1 MAANLDS
8 STEALMLDNARY
20 VQQSKDISA
29 QLRELTGNPV
39 RKKLLELG
47 VKDEQAFYAWLEK
60 QASPMDWAQAE
71 READDQ
77 LTSLLA
83 VPGSTPSRS
92 ASTPTGRSR
101 RMRSMV

>member
-1 MAANLDS
+1 MPANLDS
-8 STEALMLDNARY
+8 STEALLLDNARY
-20 VQQSKDISA
+20 VQQSKDVSA

-60 QASPMDWAQAE
+60 QANPMDWAQAE
-71 READDQ
+71 REANDQ
-77 LTSLLA
+77 LAFLLA
-83 VPGSTPSRS
+83 VPASTPS
-92 ASTPTGRSR
+92 ASTPTGRGR

>member
-8 STEALMLDNARY
+8 STEAFMLDNARY
-20 VQQSKDISA
+20 VQQSKEVSA
-29 QLRELTGNPV
+29 QLRELVGNPV

-71 READDQ
+71 REAEDQ
-77 LTSLLA
+77 LASFLA
-83 VPGSTPSRS
+83 VPVSTPSAS
-92 ASTPTGRSR
+92 ASTPTGRGR
-101 RMRSMV
+101 RMHSMV

>member
-8 STEALMLDNARY
+8 STEAPLLDNARY
-20 VQQSKDISA
+20 VQQSKEISD
-29 QLRELTGNPV
+29 QLRQLVSNPV
-39 RKKLLELG
+39 RKKLLEMG

-71 READDQ
+71 REANDQ

-83 VPGSTPSRS
+83 VPAITPL
-92 ASTPTGRSR
+92 ASTPTGRGR